1 MHVACGSMRPTR
13 MPIENGMDAEKR
25 NSSSFSPLPERFRN
39 EQYPEAADR
48 LGEQRAL
55 TNADI

>member
-1 MHVACGSMRPTR
+1 